1 MRNRMRIV
9 HVNQFYIPG
18 LSYQENILPHEQA
31 KLGHEVWILTS
42 DRLPHPK
49 KYPESRGRLPQGIF
63 EEDSV
68 RIWRLPSIVPI
79 KSRGQVYL
87 RNLNRIIYRIRPDVV
102 NTHGL
107 RFFPVLQVLTKRPL
121 FVHVGDDHSD
131 NGNLPTG
138 PGNIIRFGVGK
149 QVCRH
154 LDRLGSKVFTSNP
167 FAEWFVKE
175 VYAARPESVHLLP
188 LGINTRTFYPDPVK
202 RKEWRSKLA
211 VPGDACVFI
220 TSGRLTPGKGFELF
234 FRAFAEVHR
243 RCPATRLAIAGSGTP
258 EYEAQLQDL
267 AKDLNVDGAIIFLK
281 WMAEGDLCACYNAAD
296 VGVMPGKLGGM
307 KEILGV
313 GRPLITPDH
322 LATAYLVEKGNGL
335 TFTPDD
341 RASLARAMLR
351 CAENPGLRKRHGAN
365 SLHVSRH
372 QLSWTNLAR
381 DSLRVYEDLL
391 AEFSEK
397 HVC

>member
-1 MRNRMRIV
+1 MRIV

-31 KLGHEVWILTS
+31 KLGHEVWMLTS

-49 KYPESRGRLPQGIF
+49 KYPESGGRLPQGIF
-63 EEDSV
+63 REDSV
-68 RIWRLPSIVPI
+68 RIWRLPSVIPI
-79 KSRGQVYL
+79 KSRAQIYL
-87 RNLNRIIYRIRPDVV
+87 RNLNRTIYRLRPDVV

-107 RFFPVLQVLTKRPL
+107 RFFPVLQVLSRRPF

-149 QVCRH
+149 QVCR
-154 LDRLGSKVFTSNP
+154 RLSRAGGMIFTSNP
-167 FAEWFVKE
+167 FADWFVRE
-175 VYAARPESVHLLP
+175 VYAAPPESVHLLP
-188 LGINTRTFYPDPVK
+188 LGINTSTFYPDPEK

-211 VPGDACVFI
+211 VPADACVYI

-243 RCPATRLAIAGSGTP
+243 RRSATRLAIAGSGTP
-258 EYEAQLQDL
+258 EYEAQLQGL
-267 AKDLNVDGAIIFLK
+267 AKDLAIDGVVIFLK
-281 WMAEGDLCACYNAAD
+281 WMAEDALRACYNAAD

-313 GRPLITPDH
+313 GRPLIAPDH
-322 LATAYLVEKGNGL
+322 LATGYLVERENGL
-335 TFTPDD
+335 AFSPDD
-341 RASLARAMLR
+341 RASLAQAMLR
-351 CAENPGLRKRHGAN
+351 YAENPGLRKRHGAK
-365 SLHVSRH
+365 SIHVSRN
-372 QLSWTNLAR
+372 QLSWANLAR
-381 DSLRVYEDLL
+381 DSLRIYEELL
-391 AEFSEK
+391 AGSSK
-397 HVC
+397 